1 MGKHV
6 KLDTS
11 SFKEIG
17 AYLATPQGKP
27 KGGIVV
33 IQEIFGV
40 NAHIRSIVDRYAEA
54 GYTAIAP
61 AVFDHVERDVELGYD
76 QAGMAKGSKLISEL
90 GLLRALYD
98 VEVAASTISEA
109 GKIGTV
115 GYCWGGT
122 IALMAALRLGLPSSS
137 YYGSRN
143 VPFLSEKLQA
153 PVMFHFGEKDH
164 SIPPEMVAKHREL
177 MPQMETFVYPADH
190 GFNCDA
196 RSAYDAPSAKLAW
209 DRTMAF
215 FEKNLA

>member
-1 MGKHV
+1 MSGEEITIHGADGDFMG
-6 KLDTS
+6 
-11 SFKEIG
+11 
-17 AYLATPQGKP
+17 YLAKPSSGQGP
-27 KGGIVV
+27 GVVV

-76 QAGMAKGSKLISEL
+76 QDGMTKGVKLISEL

-143 VPFLSEKLQA
+143 VPFLSEKPQA
-153 PVMFHFGEKDH
+153 PVIFHFGEKDH

-177 MPQMETFVYPADH
+177 MPQMDTYVYPADH

-196 RSAYDAPSAKLAW
+196 RGSYDAPSAKLAW